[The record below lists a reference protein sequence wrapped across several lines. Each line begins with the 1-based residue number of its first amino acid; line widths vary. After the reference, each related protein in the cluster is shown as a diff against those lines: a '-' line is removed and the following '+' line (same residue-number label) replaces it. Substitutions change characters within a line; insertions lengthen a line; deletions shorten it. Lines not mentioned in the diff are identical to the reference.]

1 MKYDESNIDINNLG
15 SEQLEQLNGL
25 LNGIVNSLEQGRD
38 DIFDISEECRKQV
51 EQYKVEL
58 LEVQMETAKIIEQ
71 VDYYTKLEKQARLR
85 LMEVS
90 RNFRA
95 YTEASIK
102 DAYDNAKQLQIK
114 LMEMRNSELYL
125 RKRRDILGLQIKQ
138 FEHIVDRADNFL
150 NTTSLALKLLKGNV
164 ESISDTIE
172 DFRRKQN
179 MRMWI
184 IESQESERRKIA
196 RELHDGPAQSL
207 ASALIRLDLINQLWD
222 EGAER
227 IVTEL
232 AAVKNMGQES
242 LADIRRLMFDLKPTL
257 VHDEGLTA
265 TLQEYFYDY
274 EAKYN
279 FNINYMIFGFR
290 RKYDISLEIALYRLV
305 QEALTNIRKH
315 AGVNEAWV
323 KIEDKGDLLTLLI
336 KDEGEGFAL
345 SDVQE
350 KQESYGILGMRER
363 VELFGGEI
371 DIVSS
376 PGKGT
381 QVIAK
386 VPIMEEAGR
395 YGKGKGNNSR

>member
-1 MKYDESNIDINNLG
+1 MKYDESNIDADNLC
-15 SEQLEQLNGL
+15 SEQIEQLNGL
-25 LNGIVNSLEQGRD
+25 LSGIVDSLEQGRD
-38 DIFDISEECRKQV
+38 DIFDIGEECRKQM
-51 EQYKVEL
+51 EQYKREL
-58 LEVQMETAKIIEQ
+58 LEVQEETSKIIDE
-71 VDYYTKLEKQARLR
+71 VDFYTKLEKQARLR
-85 LMEVS
+85 LMEVN

-102 DAYDNAKQLQIK
+102 EAYDGAKKLQID
-114 LMEMRNSELYL
+114 LVELRNKELYL

-138 FEHIVDRADNFL
+138 FEQIVGRADNFL
-150 NTTSLALKLLKGNV
+150 NTTGLALKILKGNV
-164 ESISDTIE
+164 DSISDTIE

-207 ASALIRLDLINQLWD
+207 ASVLIRLDLINQLWD
-222 EGAER
+222 EGEER
-227 IVTEL
+227 ISEEL
-232 AAVKNMGQES
+232 AAVKNMGQGC

-257 VHDEGLTA
+257 VQDEGLA
-265 TLQEYFYDY
+265 VTLQEYFNDY

-279 FNINYMIFGFR
+279 FTINYTIFGYQ

-315 AGVNEAWV
+315 AGVSEATV
-323 KIEDKGDLLTLLI
+323 KIEDKGNLLTLMI
-336 KDEGEGFAL
+336 KDEGKGFNL
-345 SDVQE
+345 NEVEE

-371 DIVSS
+371 DIISAL
-376 PGKGT
+376 GKGT
-381 QVIAK
+381 QVIIK
-386 VPIMEEAGR
+386 VPVKEEQGK
-395 YGKGKGNNSR
+395 YGKDKGHNS